1 MGWISVI
8 LIPLAVVYQLIL
20 NIRHKLYD
28 FGLLRSRS
36 FDHPVICVGNIS
48 FGGTGKT
55 PHVEY
60 LTRLLSSKYKI
71 AILSRGY
78 KRKTKG
84 FVMGQASS
92 RVKDIGDEPLQYVK
106 KFEDVYVAVDENRPD
121 GVTKLLSVNPKPDVV
136 LLDDAF
142 QHRKI
147 DAGLKIMLTD
157 YHNLFPNDYLFPAGN
172 LRDTSMSAKRADII
186 VVTKTP
192 KVFSPFT
199 RRRLTDIIQPD
210 VSQKLYFSYLQ
221 YGNFIPITGSKKV
234 TVPKYI
240 NHILMFCGIAN
251 PYPLQEHLYTMCNNL
266 EIMTFGDHHSYTK
279 KDIFSI
285 LKRYEDIFGKNK
297 ILVTT
302 EKDAMRLIDSPYFSQ
317 FENLPLF
324 YVPITVK
331 FHEEKG
337 RSFDNQV
344 LAYVRKA
351 QGNN

>member
-1 MGWISVI
+1 MGWISVF
-8 LIPLAVVYQLIL
+8 LIPLAVIIQLIL

-36 FDHPVICVGNIS
+36 FKHPVICVGNIS

-60 LTRLLSSKYKI
+60 LTRLLLPKYKM

-78 KRKTKG
+78 KRKSKG
-84 FVMGQASS
+84 FVMGEASS

-106 KFEDVYVAVDENRPD
+106 KFKDVYVAVDENRLH
-121 GVTKLLSVNPKPDVV
+121 GVSKLLHLNPKPDVV

-157 YHNLFPNDYLFPAGN
+157 YHNLFRNDYLFPAGN
-172 LRDTSMSAKRADII
+172 LRDTSMSVKRADII

-210 VSQKLYFSYLQ
+210 ISQKLYFSYLQ
-221 YGNFIPITGSKKV
+221 YGKFIPITGSNKV
-234 TVPKYI
+234 NVPRYI

-266 EIMTFGDHHSYTK
+266 EIMTFSDHHSYSK
-279 KDIFSI
+279 KDIYSI